1 MSELIEARRPDPLRV
16 VIVGGGV
23 AAIEGLLA
31 LRALAGHAVTIE
43 LVAPDEYFTFRPTS
57 VGEPFGLGPP
67 RRYALADIAA
77 EHEARLVRD
86 SFRALDGAGRTLATE
101 GGGEIEFDALLLA
114 VGARRS
120 EALPGA
126 LTFMGSGD
134 GGAFRS
140 LLEELE
146 QGNARR
152 LAFVVPPDVRW
163 PMALYELALL
173 TAAHLAAHRVTG
185 AELTFVTHEQE
196 PLGLFGQ
203 RASDSVRELLA
214 QAGIALRAGYHA
226 HGFEDGRL
234 DIDGHRDLELDAVVA
249 LPKLDVP
256 DLEGVPQGRRG
267 FIPINDHGKVDDLYR
282 VYAAGDATWFPIKQ
296 GGVAAQ
302 QADAAAASIAAA
314 AGADVTPRPFRPV
327 LRGVL
332 LTGSAPHYMRSEIG
346 DRDHSSA
353 SGPDALWWP
362 PGKIAGRYLAPY
374 LARQQELGSE
384 LADLEPVPGDARL
397 RHEDHGAA
405 VELALAAADADA
417 RWRDYKGALR
427 WLDVAEQL
435 TVVLSAEYAEKRGQW
450 QRARDGV
457 VVA

>member
-1 MSELIEARRPDPLRV
+1 MSKLIEARHPDPMRV

-23 AAIEGLLA
+23 AAVEGLLA
-31 LRALAGHAVTIE
+31 LRALAGAAVSIE
-43 LVAPDEYFTFRPTS
+43 LIAPDEYFTFRPTS

-67 RRYALADIAA
+67 HRYPIADIAA
-77 EHEARLVRD
+77 EQNARLVRD
-86 SFRALDGAGRTLATE
+86 SFRALDGAGRTLVTE
-101 GGGEIEFDALLLA
+101 GGGKIEFDALLLA

-120 EALPGA
+120 PALPGA
-126 LTFMGSGD
+126 LTFTGSGD

-146 QGNARR
+146 KGHVRQ
-152 LAFVVPPDVRW
+152 LAFAVPTDVRW

-214 QAGIALRAGYHA
+214 HAGISLRTSCSPE
-226 HGFEDGRL
+226 GFADGVLTL
-234 DIDGHRDLELDAVVA
+234 DGQRDLEVGAVVA
-249 LPKLDVP
+249 LPSLDVP
-256 DLEGVPQGRRG
+256 QLDGVPQGRRG

-332 LTGSAPHYMRSEIG
+332 LTGGAPHYMRSEVG
-346 DRDHSSA
+346 DRDQSSA
-353 SGPDALWWP
+353 AGPDALWWP

-374 LARQQELGSE
+374 LARQNELGSE
-384 LADLEPVPGDARL
+384 LADLEPVAGEPGRT
-397 RHEDHGAA
+397 EDHGAA

-417 RWRDYKGALR
+417 RWRDYRGALR

-435 TVVLSAEYAEKRGQW
+435 TVVLPAEYVEKRHEW
-450 QRARDGV
+450 MRARDAALVG
-457 VVA
+457 